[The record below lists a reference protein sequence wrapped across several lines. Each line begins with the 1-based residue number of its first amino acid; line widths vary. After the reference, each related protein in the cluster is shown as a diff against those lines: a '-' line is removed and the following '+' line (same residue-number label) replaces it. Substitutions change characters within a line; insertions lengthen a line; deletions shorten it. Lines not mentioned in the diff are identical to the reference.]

1 MLRVDSELFFENRES
16 VYVFIRFTPGMYS
29 SFFIVL
35 HLYPFYKIL
44 KGLIFPNLKLQ
55 LVDFFFSHYIVL
67 VARKILANRD
77 CIQAVIA

>member
-1 MLRVDSELFFENRES
+1 MLRVDSELFRNRES

-44 KGLIFPNLKLQ
+44 KGLIFPNLELHA
-55 LVDFFFSHYIVL
+55 VNFFFPHDIVF